1 MAYNVLSGTV
11 GAASN
16 TGSLIY
22 GTFVGDGSSLIST
35 PGPNAVVADSAA
47 DNRVIT
53 FTSTDGSTVQGE
65 ENLTFDGTALTVTG
79 QLTASTGIT
88 GSSIKVDGVVSGG
101 VFLGDGSGLTGVSAG
116 AASAGIFTEINGSTA
131 YTTSSVSIGGTTAPN
146 HQVAISGSISASVN
160 VSASAFYGA
169 YFNIKNT
176 VDDGATNRTMLRLH
190 NYRADDADVNDFGPI
205 SIDFEIEQL
214 TGGSKTGLARIT
226 AVQCPIGTDHTTV
239 LGEKTSGLIFSTMNN
254 NTLAEA
260 MRINAS
266 GNLGIGTTNPSA
278 SLHVSGNYSTPAA
291 YLSGGVRFRRRA
303 VSGAYTASA
312 GDYFLGV
319 DTSAAVSISLDAT
332 SFDDGQVLVIKDEAG
347 SASTNVI
354 TLTAAVAQ
362 TIDVDYR
369 SVVIESPFGAVN
381 LYTDSTNWFI
391 F

>member
-101 VFLGDGSGLTGVSAG
+101 VFLGDGSGLTGVQTGGSSG
-116 AASAGIFTEINGSTA
+116 GIFTEINGSTA
-131 YTTSSVSIGGTTAPN
+131 YTTSSVKIG
-146 HQVAISGSISASVN
+146 
-160 VSASAFYGA
+160 
-169 YFNIKNT
+169 
-176 VDDGATNRTMLRLH
+176 
-190 NYRADDADVNDFGPI
+190 
-205 SIDFEIEQL
+205 
-214 TGGSKTGLARIT
+214 
-226 AVQCPIGTDHTTV
+226 
-239 LGEKTSGLIFSTMNN
+239 
-254 NTLAEA
+254 
-260 MRINAS
+260 AS
-266 GNLGIGTTNPSA
+266 GTPAAN
-278 SLHVSGNYSTPAA
+278 LHVSGNYSTPAA

-332 SFDDGQVLVIKDEAG
+332 SFADGQVLVIKDEAG

-381 LYTDSTNWFI
+381 LYTDSTSWFI